1 MNCAQNPHLSSES
14 SVREHLKGDW
24 RQFLLR
30 QGRFCAWQVLSSIPA
45 KLRASGPF
53 IAAWGVENRKVYK
66 EKSRFPWLGVSMT
79 PRTALSGIALVVAS
93 SLAHGQGVAATPE
106 VNPAGFAVP
115 DIRTSKFYY
124 NKQVD
129 NLREVPGEETTLGV
143 YKAPD
148 GTYFNTLTYNDVLY
162 GFNTDVNGRPP
173 MEYLLLDMNRDGVFE
188 TRYALNPD
196 KTKRDDVPSPNWIAA
211 RGQEYQ
217 SLSR

>member
-1 MNCAQNPHLSSES
+1 MCA
-14 SVREHLKGDW
+14 HLKGDW

-115 DIRTSKFYY
+115 DIRTAKFYY
-124 NKQVD
+124 NRQVD
-129 NLREVPGEETTLGV
+129 SLGEIPGEETTLGV

-148 GTYFNTLTYNDVLY
+148 GTYFNTLTYEGVLY
-162 GFNTDVNGRPP
+162 SVFLDTDGKPP
-173 MEYLLLDMNRDGVFE
+173 MEYLVSDMDKDGVFE
-188 TRYALNPD
+188 SRYALNPD
-196 KTKRDDVPSPNWIAA
+196 KSQRKGVPSPNWIVA
-211 RGQEYQ
+211 RGQQYRTASE
-217 SLSR
+217 